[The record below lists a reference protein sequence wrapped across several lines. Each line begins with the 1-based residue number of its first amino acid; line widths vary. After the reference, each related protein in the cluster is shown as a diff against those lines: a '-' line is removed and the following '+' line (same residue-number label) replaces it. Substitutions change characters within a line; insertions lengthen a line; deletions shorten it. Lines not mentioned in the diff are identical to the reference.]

1 MKALSVLRIHR
12 CSSVPADCTIR
23 HHSWDSGGC
32 SSESDGYNF
41 RRRSLV
47 ADGYSSASRGCSSGL
62 RECSSE
68 RGGYSSASRGCSSDL
83 GECSSEPDGYSC
95 CRSADCTSHWNR
107 SSVADGCT
115 NRSHIRGCSPGT
127 MARAAAPRS
136 DCFPQSGNSTGCS
149 RTSSRSG
156 RLLPQAVALTARRS
170 HHVDYFQLPVEKR
183 WIADHF
189 AFRMDLRCC
198 SLRDQNHQRM
208 AGAEQSV
215 TTRHRHSATSDR
227 AQQFACY
234 CWPLATQNRDLAYPS
249 DAARQHCCP
258 SVSARPRCS
267 SIQPDVAH
275 SPAHLAVGLSHSM
288 RDAIQ
293 FRSRHLRL
301 HYHVQPPQSV
311 AAGLRHS
318 KPDESRYRNRYSRWQ
333 RHVQPWPSKHG

>member
-47 ADGYSSASRGCSSGL
+47 ADGYSSASRGCSS
-62 RECSSE
+62 
-68 RGGYSSASRGCSSDL
+68 DL

-115 NRSHIRGCSPGT
+115 NRSHIRGCSPGR

-170 HHVDYFQLPVEKR
+170 HHVDYFQLP
-183 WIADHF
+183 D
-189 AFRMDLRCC
+189 
-198 SLRDQNHQRM
+198 
-208 AGAEQSV
+208 GP
-215 TTRHRHSATSDR
+215 
-227 AQQFACY
+227 
-234 CWPLATQNRDLAYPS
+234 PLLF
-249 DAARQHCCP
+249 AARPKPPADGGRGTERDHAP
-258 SVSARPRCS
+258 PAFGDIGPRSAIRM
-267 SIQPDVAH
+267 
-275 SPAHLAVGLSHSM
+275 LL
-288 RDAIQ
+288 
-293 FRSRHLRL
+293 L
-301 HYHVQPPQSV
+301 
-311 AAGLRHS
+311 AAGDAEPRFGISIGRCTPALLPIGLCTPALFIDPAGRCAF
-318 KPDESRYRNRYSRWQ
+318 PGPFGRWAEPFHDG
-333 RHVQPWPSKHG
+333 RDPIP